1 MSVSKVRSAA
11 ANGNSRVIPAQAGIQ
26 EVARMSVSEVRS
38 AAANGNSRVIPA
50 QAGIEDQIVRIEHE
64 VVL

>member
-11 ANGNSRVIPAQAGIQ
+11 ANGS
-26 EVARMSVSEVRS
+26 
-38 AAANGNSRVIPA
+38 SRVIPA